1 MCELH
6 APIRRR
12 RGQSTAPFL
21 VASQGL
27 RICRLRIVVR
37 REWIDRVDRLRDFPA
52 DIGRHTRLLVKAASF
67 PNEPWTERRVAG
79 VGQIDLSGVTARDQ
93 RWPLIDRAVT
103 INARDRGCVARL
115 AVEHAV
121 AM

>member
-6 APIRRR
+6 APLRRR

-52 DIGRHTRLLVKAASF
+52 DIGRHTRLLGKAASF
-67 PNEPWTERRVAG
+67 PNEPWTEQHVAG
-79 VGQIDLSGVTARDQ
+79 VGKIDLFGVADRDY
-93 RWPLIDRAVT
+93 RRSLLNR
-103 INARDRGCVARL
+103 
-115 AVEHAV
+115 
-121 AM
+121 

>member
-1 MCELH
+1 MRELH
-6 APIRRR
+6 APLSRR
-12 RGQSTAPFL
+12 RGQRTAPFL

-37 REWIDRVDRLRDFPA
+37 REWINRIDRLRNFPA
-52 DIGRHTRLLVKAASF
+52 DIGRHARLLKQRASF

-79 VGQIDLSGVTARDQ
+79 VGEINLSGVTARDQ

-103 INARDRGCVARL
+103 IDAGDR
-115 AVEHAV
+115 
-121 AM
+121 